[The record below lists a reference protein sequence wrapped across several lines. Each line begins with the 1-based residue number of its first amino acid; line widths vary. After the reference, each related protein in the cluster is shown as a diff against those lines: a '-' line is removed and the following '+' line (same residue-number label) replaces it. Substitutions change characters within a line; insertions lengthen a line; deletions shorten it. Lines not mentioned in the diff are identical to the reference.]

1 MTWHIKNQRD
11 DGVMTHPSHGEAWKS
26 FDRIHSN
33 FALEPRNI
41 RLGLCSDGFTPNI
54 QFSKPYSC
62 WPVIVIPYNL
72 PPGMCMKDP
81 YLFLTCLI
89 PGPNNPKAN
98 IDVFL
103 GPLIDELN
111 ELWNPGIL
119 TYDIVEKKNFVL
131 KAALMWTIND
141 FPAYGMLSGWMTQG
155 RLSCPIFMEDTKS
168 FTLSHGGK
176 ASWFDCHRRFLPIDH
191 PYRRNKNDFRKN
203 KIESEE
209 APTRLSGLE
218 IWQRVKGLGKIS
230 DNEKWIKSRE
240 YDITHNWT
248 KQSVFWELPYWKDN
262 LVCHCLDVMHIEK
275 NVLDNIMNTIMDTDR
290 TKDNEKARLDLAEL
304 CKRPDSHLR
313 HVGDNCWSKP
323 KAAYTL
329 TSEQQQDMYKWVQ
342 QLRFPDGYAFNLA
355 RCVSLFQ
362 GRFIGLKSHDC
373 HIFMQYLLPTAF
385 RKLPTNIWKPL
396 TELSQF
402 FKDLCSTTLKVHD
415 LEVMEQNIPII
426 LCKLERIFPLG
437 FFNVMEHL
445 PIHLAYEARVC
456 GPVQYRWMYPFE
468 RVIGAFKRTVKNRAR
483 VEGSICEAFLAKET
497 SSFVSFYFEPHI
509 LSRRTRVGRNDDGG
523 DTIKASLSIFNRP
536 GRKVGKAKDH
546 WLDERD
552 KAAAHL
558 HILLNES
565 KNKRKKIDNTGVYVK
580 GDAGN
585 GESDWFGLLEDI
597 LELEYTGDDSNRVVL
612 FKCQWYDPSRPNGTR
627 IHNDYKIT
635 EVNHSKRYRHYD
647 PFIVAQKA
655 KQVYF
660 LPYPGNCKSMWHVV
674 VNTKPRG
681 RIETNHV
688 HVDEDEDENNVAYQ
702 VDESN
707 PSRISDTEP
716 PISLKSPFG
725 EDRIVELSIGSSSGA
740 NKNEYDDVADF
751 DDDIDF

>member
-1 MTWHIKNQRD
+1 MTWHIKNQHD

-26 FDRIHSN
+26 FDCIHSD
-33 FALEPRNI
+33 FALDPRNI

-72 PPGMCMKDP
+72 PPGMCIKDP

-98 IDVFL
+98 IDVLL

-111 ELWNPGIL
+111 ELWNPGVL

-155 RLSCPIFMEDTKS
+155 RLSCPICMEDTKS

-176 ASWFDCHRRFLPIDH
+176 ASWFDCHRRFLPINH

-230 DNEKWIKSRE
+230 DNGKWIKLRE
-240 YDITHNWT
+240 Y
-248 KQSVFWELPYWKDN
+248 
-262 LVCHCLDVMHIEK
+262 EK
-275 NVLDNIMNTIMDTDR
+275 NVFDNIMNTVMDTDR

-304 CKRPDSHLR
+304 CKRPDLHLR

-329 TSEQQQDMYKWVQ
+329 TSEQQQDVYRWVQ
-342 QLRFPDGYAFNLA
+342 QLRFLDGYASNLA
-355 RCVSLFQ
+355 RCS
-362 GRFIGLKSHDC
+362 
-373 HIFMQYLLPTAF
+373 
-385 RKLPTNIWKPL
+385 L

-426 LCKLERIFPLG
+426 LCKLERIFLPG

-445 PIHLAYEARVC
+445 PIHLAYEARMY

-468 RVIGAFKRTVKNRAR
+468 RVIGAFKRTMKNRAR
-483 VEGSICEAFLAKET
+483 VEGSICEDFLAKET

-509 LSRRTRVGRNDDGG
+509 LSRRTRVGRNDDDG
-523 DTIKASLSIFNRP
+523 DKIKASLLIFNRS

-552 KAAAHL
+552 KAAAYL

-565 KNKRKKIDNTGVYVK
+565 KVQNQCNEIVDPGLQSLSWGPSNKATSYPIYKVNGYTFHTLARAKGKKTDNTGVFVK
-580 GDAGN
+580 GDIGN
-585 GESDWFGLLEDI
+585 GESDWFGVLEDI
-597 LELEYTGDDSNRVVL
+597 LELEYTGSDSNQVVL

-647 PFIVAQKA
+647 HFIVAQKA

-660 LPYPGNCKSMWHVV
+660 LPYPGNCKSMWRVV

-681 RIETNHV
+681 RIEINHV
-688 HVDEDEDENNVAYQ
+688 HVEEDEEENDVAYQ
-702 VDESN
+702 ADESN

-725 EDRIVELSIGSSSGA
+725 EDRIVELSIGSSSRV

>member
-1 MTWHIKNQRD
+1 MSWHHRVWMYDRLNPTRGGIKPEFYDKVEDFIETISKLDVVKSEGKCRCPCVKCRCTNYKELNIIKMHLWEKGFMPNYWIWTEHGEIDDIGINQMGFNNCGEGGSGSGANVEECDMYDISWEDNSRRYHEMVFDSAGPEDPHVEAKNFFDLLEAAQKPLWEGCVHSQLSIAVRMLCIKAEGNQSQESFKQWTTLIREIAPEGSAIPRDYYEAKKLVQKLGLKAIKIDCCSNNCMLYRKDDAVLTSCKFCEAPRFKPISDGGCKSKRVPVRRMHYLPLIPRLRRLYASMSSAPHMTWHIKNQRD

-26 FDRIHSN
+26 FDRIHSD

-111 ELWNPGIL
+111 ELWNPGVL

-155 RLSCPIFMEDTKS
+155 RLSCLICMEDTKS

-176 ASWFDCHRRFLPIDH
+176 ASWFDCHRRFLPINH

-230 DNEKWIKSRE
+230 DNGKWIKSRE
-240 YDITHNWT
+240 YGITHNWT

-262 LVCHCLDVMHIEK
+262 LVRHCLDVMHIEK
-275 NVLDNIMNTIMDTDR
+275 NVLDNIMNTVMDTDR

-304 CKRPDSHLR
+304 CKRPDLHLR
-313 HVGDNCWSKP
+313 HVGDNYWSKP

-329 TSEQQQDMYKWVQ
+329 TSEQQQDVYKWVQ
-342 QLRFPDGYAFNLA
+342 QLRFPDGYASNLA
-355 RCVSLFQ
+355 RCVSLSQ
-362 GRFIGLKSHDC
+362 ERFIGMKSHDC
-373 HIFMQYLLPTAF
+373 HIFMQCLLPIAF
-385 RKLPTNIWKPL
+385 RELPTNIWKPL

-426 LCKLERIFPLG
+426 LCKLERIFP
-437 FFNVMEHL
+437 
-445 PIHLAYEARVC
+445 R
-456 GPVQYRWMYPFE
+456 
-468 RVIGAFKRTVKNRAR
+468 
-483 VEGSICEAFLAKET
+483 
-497 SSFVSFYFEPHI
+497 
-509 LSRRTRVGRNDDGG
+509 D
-523 DTIKASLSIFNRP
+523 SL
-536 GRKVGKAKDH
+536 
-546 WLDERD
+546 
-552 KAAAHL
+552 
-558 HILLNES
+558 
-565 KNKRKKIDNTGVYVK
+565 
-580 GDAGN
+580 
-585 GESDWFGLLEDI
+585 
-597 LELEYTGDDSNRVVL
+597 
-612 FKCQWYDPSRPNGTR
+612 
-627 IHNDYKIT
+627 
-635 EVNHSKRYRHYD
+635 
-647 PFIVAQKA
+647 
-655 KQVYF
+655 
-660 LPYPGNCKSMWHVV
+660 M
-674 VNTKPRG
+674 
-681 RIETNHV
+681 
-688 HVDEDEDENNVAYQ
+688 
-702 VDESN
+702 
-707 PSRISDTEP
+707 
-716 PISLKSPFG
+716 
-725 EDRIVELSIGSSSGA
+725 
-740 NKNEYDDVADF
+740 
-751 DDDIDF
+751 